1 MKKARTVH
9 RVADVIINLVK
20 VLGGNWSAII
30 SLAMSIF
37 ELYEVLRGP
46 EPTIA

>member
-1 MKKARTVH
+1 MKKARTIH

-30 SLAMSIF
+30 SLAMSMF